1 MIKKIRCDI
10 LHITN
15 MTGEPKMLYPK
26 LNKYRDLY
34 NLNGIWKFK
43 TVGDDYLP
51 ENEAQDTSPMA
62 VPASYNDIVT
72 KKEIKDYV
80 GKVLYET
87 TFSLPVRDDKI
98 YHLRIGATS
107 HKCEVYLN
115 GKPVAQGINGYLPID
130 TELLD
135 IKETNRLSVIIDNRL
150 TFQTLP
156 VGRIVNGKQII
167 NHDFYNFTGIHRD
180 VLVYSTPKKYI
191 HDIEIKTVIGG
202 DYSAVSVITDAE
214 NALFTV
220 YDRSGKT
227 VAESRENNFRI
238 ENPILWDTENP
249 YLYTLCVET
258 ECDKYEEKFGIR
270 KVEATEDQL
279 LLNGKP
285 LYLKGFGMHED
296 SFVLGKGNSSAINI
310 RNFELLKWIGANSIR
325 TSHYPYSEE
334 IMSLADE
341 YGIMVIDEV
350 PAVGMGWWNPTFSED
365 RANDETKELHKKLL
379 TQLVARDKNHPS
391 VIMYSVANE
400 AATHE
405 ERSRPY
411 FADVIDCA
419 RSLTELPITIIE
431 FTKADDS
438 IVGDLVDVIGIN
450 RYYAWYEEHGD
461 LSTIQDKMVTELGK
475 WRAKC
480 HKPIFVAEF
489 GADTIEGLHAL
500 PSESFSEEFQ
510 MEHLSENCKAFDK
523 CEGFIGEHVWNFAD
537 FKTKQGLTRIR
548 GNRKGVFTKD
558 RQPKLAAH
566 FLRER
571 WAKK

>member
-1 MIKKIRCDI
+1 
-10 LHITN
+10 
-15 MTGEPKMLYPK
+15 MLYPK
-26 LNKYRDLY
+26 LGKYRDLY
-34 NLNGIWKFK
+34 SLNGIWRFK
-43 TVGDDYLP
+43 TVDDGYLP
-51 ENEAQDTSPMA
+51 ENEAIDASPMA

-72 KKEIKDYV
+72 SKEIKDHV

-87 TFSLPVRDDKI
+87 TFSLPIRDDRI

-115 GKPVAQGINGYLPID
+115 GKPIAHGINGFFPID
-130 TELLD
+130 TELSDL
-135 IKETNRLSVIIDNRL
+135 EENNRLSVVIDNRL
-150 TFQTLP
+150 TFRTLP

-180 VLVYSTPKKYI
+180 VLIYTTPKKYI
-191 HDIEIKTVIGG
+191 RDIVIKTVVGG
-202 DYSAVSVITDAE
+202 DYSAVSVETDAE

-220 YDRSGKT
+220 YDRQGRV
-227 VAESRENNFRI
+227 VAESREKDFKI
-238 ENPILWDTENP
+238 DSPILWDTENP
-249 YLYTLCVET
+249 YLYTLSVET
-258 ECDKYEEKFGIR
+258 DCDKYEEKFGIR
-270 KVEATEDQL
+270 KVEATSDAL

-296 SFVLGKGNSSAINI
+296 SFVIGKGNNPAINI

-350 PAVGMGWWNPTFSED
+350 PAVGMGWWNDTFTSD
-365 RANDETKELHKKLL
+365 RANDETKELHKELVR
-379 TQLVARDKNHPS
+379 QLVARDKNHPS

-405 ERSRPY
+405 ANSRPY
-411 FADVIDCA
+411 FADVVECA
-419 RSLTELPITIIE
+419 RSVTDLPITIIE

-438 IVGDLVDVIGIN
+438 LVGDLVDVIGIN

-461 LSTIQDKMVTELGK
+461 LTTVHDKMVTELGK
-475 WRAKC
+475 WRKKC
-480 HKPIFVAEF
+480 GKPVFVAEF
-489 GADTIEGLHAL
+489 GADTIEGLHSL

-510 MEHLSENCKAFDK
+510 MEHLSENCKAFDA
-523 CEGFIGEHVWNFAD
+523 CEGVIGEHVWNFAD

-548 GNRKGVFTKD
+548 GNRKGVFTKE
-558 RQPKLAAH
+558 RQPKMAAH

>member
-1 MIKKIRCDI
+1 
-10 LHITN
+10 
-15 MTGEPKMLYPK
+15 MLYPK
-26 LNKYRDLY
+26 SNKYRDVY

-43 TVGDDYLP
+43 IVGDDYIP
-51 ENEAQDTSPMA
+51 EKEACDASLMA

-72 KKEIKDYV
+72 SKEIKDHV

-87 TFSLPVRDDKI
+87 TFSIPVRDDRI
-98 YHLRIGATS
+98 YHLRIGAAS
-107 HKCEVYLN
+107 HKCDVYLN
-115 GKPVAQGINGYLPID
+115 GKQIAHGINGFFPID
-130 TELLD
+130 AELCSLEE
-135 IKETNRLSVIIDNRL
+135 KNRLSVVIDNRL

-156 VGRIVNGKQII
+156 VGRIVNGKQVI

-180 VLVYSTPKKYI
+180 VLVYSTPQSYI
-191 HDIEIKTVIGG
+191 HDIEIKTVVDG
-202 DYSAVSVITDAE
+202 DYSKITVNTDAE
-214 NALFTV
+214 NATYTV
-220 YDRSGKT
+220 FDKLGNVVAQGKEKT
-227 VAESRENNFRI
+227 FRI
-238 ENPILWDTENP
+238 EAPVLWDTENP
-249 YLYTLCVET
+249 YLYTLAVET
-258 ECDKYEEKFGIR
+258 ATDKYEEKFGIR
-270 KVEATEDQL
+270 KVEATSDAL
-279 LLNGKP
+279 LLNDKP
-285 LYLKGFGMHED
+285 VYLKGFGMHED
-296 SFVLGKGNSSAINI
+296 SFILGKGNSPAVNI

-350 PAVGMGWWNPTFSED
+350 PAVGMGWWNPTFSDD
-365 RANDETKELHKKLL
+365 RANDETKELHKELVR
-379 TQLVARDKNHPS
+379 QLVARDKNHPS
-391 VIMYSVANE
+391 IIMFSVANE

-405 ERSRPY
+405 ERARDY
-411 FADVIDCA
+411 FADVVDTA
-419 RSLTELPITIIE
+419 RSATDLPITIIE
-431 FTKADDS
+431 FSTADVS
-438 IVGDLVDVIGIN
+438 LVGDLVDVIGIN
-450 RYYAWYEEHGD
+450 RYYGWYYEHGD
-461 LSTIQDKMVTELGK
+461 TSVIRDQMITEIGK

-480 HKPIFVAEF
+480 GKPIFVAEF

-510 MEHLSENCKAFDK
+510 MEYLREN
-523 CEGFIGEHVWNFAD
+523 CEGFDSSEGCIGEHVWNFAD

>member
-1 MIKKIRCDI
+1 
-10 LHITN
+10 
-15 MTGEPKMLYPK
+15 MLYPQ

-34 NLNGIWKFK
+34 NLNGIWRFK
-43 TVGDDYLP
+43 TVEDDYLP
-51 ENEAQDTSPMA
+51 ENKAEGTMPMA
-62 VPASYNDIVT
+62 VPASYNDIVVS
-72 KKEIKDYV
+72 KEIKDHV

-87 TFSLPVRDDKI
+87 EFSLPVRENSR

-115 GKPVAQGINGYLPID
+115 GKLVATGINGFLPID
-130 TELLD
+130 AEIAD
-135 IKETNRLSVIIDNRL
+135 IKENNRLSVVIDNRL

-156 VGRIVNGKQII
+156 VGKLVNGKQVI

-180 VLVYSTPKKYI
+180 VIVYTTPEKYI
-191 HDIEIKTVIGG
+191 KDIKINTVVGG
-202 DYSAVSVITDAE
+202 DYSAVSVETDAE
-214 NALFTV
+214 NATFTV
-220 YDRSGKT
+220 CDKDGNKVVETKDS
-227 VAESRENNFRI
+227 SLRI
-238 ENPILWDTENP
+238 ESPVLWDTENP
-249 YLYTLCVET
+249 YLYTLTVET
-258 ECDKYEEKFGIR
+258 DTDKYTEKFGIR
-270 KVEATEDQL
+270 KVEADENNL
-279 LLNGKP
+279 YLNGKP

-296 SFVLGKGNSSAINI
+296 SFILGKGNSPAINV

-334 IMSLADE
+334 IMSLADQ
-341 YGIMVIDEV
+341 YGILVIDEV
-350 PAVGMGWWNPTFSED
+350 PAVGMGWWNDTFTED
-365 RANDETKELHKKLL
+365 RVNESTMELHKKLL
-379 TQLVARDKNHPS
+379 TQLVARDKNHPC
-391 VIMYSVANE
+391 VLMYSVANE

-405 ERSRPY
+405 ARSRDY
-411 FADVIDCA
+411 FIGVTNHA
-419 RSLTELPITIIE
+419 RTLTDLPITIIE

-438 IVGDLVDVIGIN
+438 LVGDLVDVIGIN

-461 LSTIQDKMVTELGK
+461 LTTIEGKMVTELTK
-475 WRAKC
+475 WRKKYN
-480 HKPIFVAEF
+480 KPVFVAEF

-510 MEHLSENCKAFDK
+510 MEHLSENCKAFDMVDG
-523 CEGFIGEHVWNFAD
+523 CIGEHVWNFAD

-548 GNRKGVFTKD
+548 GNRKGVFTKE